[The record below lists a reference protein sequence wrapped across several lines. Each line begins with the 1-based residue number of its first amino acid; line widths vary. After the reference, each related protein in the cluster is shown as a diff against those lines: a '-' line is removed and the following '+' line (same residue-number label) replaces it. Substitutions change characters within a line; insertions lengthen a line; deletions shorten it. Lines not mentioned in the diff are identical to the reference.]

1 MMLFCNMFVH
11 PLHENCYTGWMLV
24 TIPPPGTPS
33 SVSSPGPRRRLVAGP
48 RAVSPDSVSSG
59 YSTAST
65 AASHPSSYPSYPS
78 HPSYLPVDSEL
89 LDTGDYELWDRRQ
102 QLTGRRDWARPPHRE
117 VGASYYIACMA

>member
-1 MMLFCNMFVH
+1 M
-11 PLHENCYTGWMLV
+11 
-24 TIPPPGTPS
+24 
-33 SVSSPGPRRRLVAGP
+33 SSPGPRRRLLAGP

-65 AASHPSSYPSYPS
+65 AASYPSTAAS

-117 VGASYYIACMA
+117 VGALHYIAYLA

>member
-1 MMLFCNMFVH
+1 
-11 PLHENCYTGWMLV
+11 MLV

-33 SVSSPGPRRRLVAGP
+33 SMSSPGPRRRLVAGP

-65 AASHPSSYPSYPS
+65 AASYPSTAASYPS
-78 HPSYLPVDSEL
+78 HPSYPNYPSYLPVDSEL
-89 LDTGDYELWDRRQ
+89 LDTGDYELWDRSQ

-117 VGASYYIACMA
+117 VRASYYIAYLA

>member
-1 MMLFCNMFVH
+1 
-11 PLHENCYTGWMLV
+11 MLV
-24 TIPPPGTPS
+24 TIPTPGTPS

-65 AASHPSSYPSYPS
+65 AASYPSTAASYPSYPS
-78 HPSYLPVDSEL
+78 TAASYPSYLPVDSEL

-117 VGASYYIACMA
+117 VRASHYIAYLA

>member
-1 MMLFCNMFVH
+1 MLNR
-11 PLHENCYTGWMLV
+11 LEMLV
-24 TIPPPGTPS
+24 TIPTPGTPS
-33 SVSSPGPRRRLVAGP
+33 SVSSPGPRRRLVAGAGP

-65 AASHPSSYPSYPS
+65 AASYPSTAASHPS

-117 VGASYYIACMA
+117 VRASHYIVYLA

>member
-1 MMLFCNMFVH
+1 M
-11 PLHENCYTGWMLV
+11 
-24 TIPPPGTPS
+24 TIPTPGTPS
-33 SVSSPGPRRRLVAGP
+33 SVSSPGPRRRLVAGA

-65 AASHPSSYPSYPS
+65 AASYPGSPSYPSHPSSYPSS

-102 QLTGRRDWARPPHRE
+102 QPTGRRDWARPPHRE
-117 VGASYYIACMA
+117 VSASQYIAWLDQPPISAER

>member
-1 MMLFCNMFVH
+1 
-11 PLHENCYTGWMLV
+11 MLV

-65 AASHPSSYPSYPS
+65 AASYPSTAASY
-78 HPSYLPVDSEL
+78 PSYLPVDSEL

-117 VGASYYIACMA
+117 VRASHYIV

>member
-1 MMLFCNMFVH
+1 MLNR
-11 PLHENCYTGWMLV
+11 LGMLV
-24 TIPPPGTPS
+24 TIPTPGTPS

-65 AASHPSSYPSYPS
+65 AASYPS
-78 HPSYLPVDSEL
+78 HPSYPSYLPVDSEL

-117 VGASYYIACMA
+117 VGASHYIFYLA

>member
-1 MMLFCNMFVH
+1 
-11 PLHENCYTGWMLV
+11 MLV

-33 SVSSPGPRRRLVAGP
+33 SMSSPGPRRRLVAGP

-65 AASHPSSYPSYPS
+65 AASYPSSYPSTAASYLS
-78 HPSYLPVDSEL
+78 HPNYPSYLPVDSEL

-117 VGASYYIACMA
+117 VGASHYIVYLA

>member
-1 MMLFCNMFVH
+1 
-11 PLHENCYTGWMLV
+11 MLV

-33 SVSSPGPRRRLVAGP
+33 SMSSPGPRRRLVAGP

-65 AASHPSSYPSYPS
+65 AASYPSSYPSTAASHPS
-78 HPSYLPVDSEL
+78 YPSYLPVDSEL

-117 VGASYYIACMA
+117 VRASLYYIGWLDQPPISAER

>member
-1 MMLFCNMFVH
+1 M
-11 PLHENCYTGWMLV
+11 
-24 TIPPPGTPS
+24 TIPPPVTPS
-33 SVSSPGPRRRLVAGP
+33 SMSSPGPRRRLVAGP

-65 AASHPSSYPSYPS
+65 AASYPSTAASY
-78 HPSYLPVDSEL
+78 PSYLPVDSEL

-117 VGASYYIACMA
+117 VGASHYIAYLA

>member
-1 MMLFCNMFVH
+1 
-11 PLHENCYTGWMLV
+11 MLV
-24 TIPPPGTPS
+24 TISPPGTPS

-65 AASHPSSYPSYPS
+65 AASY
-78 HPSYLPVDSEL
+78 PSYLPVDSEL

-117 VGASYYIACMA
+117 VGASHYIAYLA